1 MSEEAEVIDQ
11 EQPPLEI
18 QNMIQHAMDQEYSQA
33 NNIFGDIMT
42 MKLNDMLDQEKI
54 RLADQIYNGGEDD
67 EDIDP
72 DEDQLELDLEGEGE
86 SESEEQDDE
95 EDVEV
100 EDNEDDDD
108 DDITDEELDDMI
120 DNLSDEE
127 YEELRREAEEDEE
140 NSSQ

>member
-1 MSEEAEVIDQ
+1 MSEEVVATHSVEDM
-11 EQPPLEI
+11 I
-18 QNMIQHAMDQEYSQA
+18 QNALDQDFNKA
-33 NNIFGDIMT
+33 NKVFGDIMT
-42 MKLNDMLDQEKI
+42 IKMNDLLDQEQIK
-54 RLADQIYNGGEDD
+54 LADQIYNGVEPDGEEDD
-67 EDIDP
+67 TSE
-72 DEDQLELDLEGEGE
+72 EDQLELDLEGEGE